1 MGKKLKVISL
11 QELSFIQTHLRSV
24 VPKDGLASME
34 KDLPSE
40 AIALKLSLLDPMMN
54 QHLSQQTNVLLPSMW

>member
-11 QELSFIQTHLRSV
+11 QEPSFIQTHLRSV
-24 VPKDGLASME
+24 VPRLALASME

-40 AIALKLSLLDPMMN
+40 AIALKLSLLDPMVN
-54 QHLSQQTNVLLPSMW
+54 QHFSQQTSVLLPSM